1 MVIRELKRNQ
11 GLKGYRPQQ
20 AHDLALARQNEKAGP
35 RLDQETAC
43 FYGRKSPLKWHEARG
58 MIMTNVRK
66 KHSAEFKA
74 KVAIPAIREEGTVA
88 ELASKYGVPASQINT
103 WKKAVQEGGSGRGCH
118 QNEADGV
125 ARQDRATDDGTG
137 FFSGKVWSMNQAARL
152 ALLARPHPQF
162 SIVEQCA
169 LLNVPRS
176 TLYDKP
182 KPVSDD
188 DLALMRRMDEIYTK
202 WPFYGARKMAAELG
216 GEGHLVNRKRVRR
229 LMLLMGIEAIYQKP
243 NTSRNHPGHKI
254 YPAVSSSKC
263 NG

>member
-103 WKKAVQEGGSGRGCH
+103 WKKAVQEG
-118 QNEADGV
+118 V
-125 ARQDRATDDGTG
+125 AALFEGDRKADRAEAATKTKLTELHAKIGQLMMERD
-137 FFSGKVWSMNQAARL
+137 FFQERSGQ
-152 ALLARPHPQF
+152 
-162 SIVEQCA
+162 
-169 LLNVPRS
+169 
-176 TLYDKP
+176 
-182 KPVSDD
+182 
-188 DLALMRRMDEIYTK
+188 
-202 WPFYGARKMAAELG
+202 
-216 GEGHLVNRKRVRR
+216 
-229 LMLLMGIEAIYQKP
+229 
-243 NTSRNHPGHKI
+243 
-254 YPAVSSSKC
+254 
-263 NG
+263 